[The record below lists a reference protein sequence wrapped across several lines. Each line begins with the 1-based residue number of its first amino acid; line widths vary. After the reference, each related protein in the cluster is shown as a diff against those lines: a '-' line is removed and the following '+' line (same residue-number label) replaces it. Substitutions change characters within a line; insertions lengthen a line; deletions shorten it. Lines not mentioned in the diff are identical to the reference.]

1 MYKNNTWVYGYT
13 TITYHSITYRGNDM
27 NTLELRTDLIKCG
40 FVKMPNGDKWTRQ
53 ENNFALPNTHAQFI
67 NHESKYQYSQVRKLK

>member
-1 MYKNNTWVYGYT
+1 
-13 TITYHSITYRGNDM
+13 M

-40 FVKMPNGDKWTRQ
+40 FVKMPNGNKWTKQ